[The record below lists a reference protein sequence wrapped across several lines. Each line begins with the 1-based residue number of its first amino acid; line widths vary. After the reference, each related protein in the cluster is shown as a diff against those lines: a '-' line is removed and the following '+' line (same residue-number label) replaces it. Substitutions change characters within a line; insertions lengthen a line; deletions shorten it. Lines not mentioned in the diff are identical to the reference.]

1 MFLSEEVRLQGTII
15 KRSGK
20 ANDKRLLGDLVE
32 LAKCLRTIDVIECMA
47 MGAEDATHGLLL
59 STACSAQW
67 WIEYECIAGVESP
80 IWVYGIGDE
89 YHTGLGYC
97 IWFLGSQRLQESKN
111 CQRYF
116 LEESKRIINE
126 WQQQGSLWNC
136 ISKDNKASI
145 RWLRWL
151 GATFIEGVNL
161 PDGFLLFTLPKKGS
175 E

>member
-1 MFLSEEVRLQGTII
+1 MFPSEEVRLQGIII

-32 LAKCLRTIDVIECMA
+32 LAKRLRTIDVIECMA
-47 MGAEDATHGLLL
+47 MGADDAIHGLLL

-67 WIEYECIAGVESP
+67 WIEYECIDGVERP
-80 IWVYGIGDE
+80 IWAYGIGDE
-89 YHTGLGYC
+89 YYKGLGYC
-97 IWFLGSQRLQESKN
+97 IWFLGSHRLQEVKGY
-111 CQRYF
+111 QRYF

-136 ISKDNKASI
+136 ISKENTDSI

-151 GATFIEGVNL
+151 GATFIEGANL
-161 PDGFLLFTLPKKGS
+161 PEGFLLFTLPKKGS